1 MTSSLFRQRH
11 QRRLEQVTLH
21 VLEQGGNNLEHVRP
35 EGAISVTK
43 MLWIARTW

>member
-11 QRRLEQVTLH
+11 QRRLEQVDK
-21 VLEQGGNNLEHVRP
+21 EEKNLEHVRP